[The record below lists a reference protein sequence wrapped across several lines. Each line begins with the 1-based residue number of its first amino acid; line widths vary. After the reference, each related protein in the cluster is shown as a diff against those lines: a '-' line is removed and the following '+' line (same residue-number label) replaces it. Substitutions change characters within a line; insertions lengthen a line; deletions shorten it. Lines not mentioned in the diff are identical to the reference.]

1 MEKRD
6 IPGVHR
12 YDAPA
17 GGGARC
23 GRRPGRSRSRCTSP
37 ITGIAAAHEQAGRL
51 RQSGSGRR
59 TRNTPPPSSSARTAP
74 RLSLGKRPRR
84 VTPEFFATY
93 KVTAL
98 LQQSEYE
105 LENHGRITHPMA
117 YDPASETY
125 KLLEW
130 DAAFARIGEVLRG
143 LPSPEMAEFYPSGR
157 ASNEAAFLFNI
168 FAREFGTN
176 NFPDC

>member
-1 MEKRD
+1 M
-6 IPGVHR
+6 
-12 YDAPA
+12 
-17 GGGARC
+17 
-23 GRRPGRSRSRCTSP
+23 
-37 ITGIAAAHEQAGRL
+37 
-51 RQSGSGRR
+51 
-59 TRNTPPPSSSARTAP
+59 
-74 RLSLGKRPRR
+74 
-84 VTPEFFATY
+84 TPEFFATY

-117 YDPASETY
+117 YDAASETY
-125 KLLEW
+125 KPLEW

-143 LPSPEMAEFYPSGR
+143 LPSPEMAEFYTSGR